1 MGDAKRLREYSHG
14 LLKSPLNS
22 LQQFPGNEVF
32 DWEREL
38 GDENNIKLLY
48 RFAELEEFAKD
59 RPGDQCIG
67 YLSVIV
73 VELNLV
79 SLCVDGNP
87 VSPSYNY

>member
-1 MGDAKRLREYSHG
+1 MGDAKRLREYSQG

-87 VSPSYNY
+87 VSPSYDY

>member
-1 MGDAKRLREYSHG
+1 MGDAKRLREYSQG
-14 LLKSPLNS
+14 LLKSPLSS
-22 LQQFPGNEVF
+22 LQQFPENEVF

-87 VSPSYNY
+87 VSPSYDY